1 MPASVHFLAYY
12 AAVITSYSWLQESGL
27 QKTGQADKFQPVSGA
42 AGCYSEGMYGFWPC
56 VKEVVWLKKIM
67 WAVMIAVLMIA
78 VTPSAAGAQMHD
90 GQASVWLDGNKL
102 DVPALVGGSSVSL
115 PVRCVFEALGYRV
128 AWSDQ
133 GGQRTITLTR
143 DGSEAVLD
151 LQLQKIAVEGHVIN
165 ARTAAGD
172 GLFIS
177 AGTAYMESGLF
188 EALFSAGVSYDAH
201 NAQVS
206 LFRRN
211 ENKITVRPQ
220 AILGDVK
227 YLVASIQYPQ
237 LSGLADK
244 DVLETVNGKLEAV
257 AQEARMTG
265 EQNAANM
272 AEAIRDGYTGAA
284 GNCETFFDY
293 FVTYNQHDLFSVVLT
308 EYQYAGGAH
317 GATVQHAFTFDLATG
332 RVLQLSDLMME
343 GSGWTGY
350 IDGVIRRE
358 IDRRAE
364 AGILSEFK
372 HSKFGGIGAATAFY
386 LDHDAVVICFREY
399 EYFPYVAGIQEFR
412 IPYSDL
418 SGMMQRGL

>member
-1 MPASVHFLAYY
+1 MH
-12 AAVITSYSWLQESGL
+12 
-27 QKTGQADKFQPVSGA
+27 
-42 AGCYSEGMYGFWPC
+42 GFKPG
-56 VKEVVWLKKIM
+56 VKEVVWLRKIM
-67 WAVMIAVLMIA
+67 RVVLLAVLMIV
-78 VTPSAAGAQMHD
+78 VTRPAAGAQTRV

-102 DVPALVGGSSVSL
+102 DMPALIEGSSVSL
-115 PVRCVFEALGYRV
+115 PVRCVFEALGYDV

-143 DGSEAVLD
+143 DGSAAALD
-151 LQLQKIAVEGHVIN
+151 LQLQKITVDGHVVN
-165 ARTAAGD
+165 ARAAAGD

-177 AGTAYMESGLF
+177 EGTAYIDSSLLET
-188 EALFSAGVSYDAH
+188 LFSVGVSYDAS

-211 ENKITVRPQ
+211 ENKITVRPKV
-220 AILGDVK
+220 ILSDIK

-237 LSGLADK
+237 LSGLADQ
-244 DVLETVNGKLEAV
+244 DVMETVNGKLEAA

-265 EQNAANM
+265 EQNAAKM
-272 AEAIRDGYTGAA
+272 AEAIRDGYTGAV

-293 FVTYNQHDLFSVVLT
+293 LVTYNQHDLFSVVLT
-308 EYQYAGGAH
+308 EYQYSGGAH
-317 GATVQHAFTFDLATG
+317 GATVQHAFAFDLATG
-332 RVLQLSDLMME
+332 KALKLGDLMQE

-364 AGILSEFK
+364 AGILSEFQ
-372 HSKFGGIGAATAFY
+372 HGKFDGIGAAPDFY
-386 LDHDAVVICFREY
+386 LDHDAVVIYFREY

-412 IPYSDL
+412 IPYGELGGLLRRDL
-418 SGMMQRGL
+418 